1 MTVTVYSPA
10 ASRGSTKKPA
20 SVVLRTVT
28 TPVAT
33 LVAVTVASA
42 TTAPNGSVTV
52 PSMEPVPPTWA
63 SALMTNRS
71 AANKQDEKPLHG

>member
-1 MTVTVYSPA
+1 
-10 ASRGSTKKPA
+10 
-20 SVVLRTVT
+20 
-28 TPVAT
+28 
-33 LVAVTVASA
+33 
-42 TTAPNGSVTV
+42 VTV